1 MKFILAYHVITERI
15 ICRLN
20 IQMKDH
26 EEIVKAFIY
35 RCNDKRIPLIAQS
48 VTIWIWQAAVDSL
61 YT

>member
-1 MKFILAYHVITERI
+1 MNFILAYHVITERI

-48 VTIWIWQAAVDSL
+48 VTI
-61 YT
+61 